1 MDRQIKTI
9 KQLLTEDL
17 RPIIRLSEVE
27 RLIKRHRI
35 IIPPLSRKTLQRMCE
50 DGTFESPSIAP
61 GQLGWLVYEDSFLR
75 WVEQIGG
82 VENKNAA
89 KNIRGVSVQNK

>member
-9 KQLLTEDL
+9 KQLLAEDL
-17 RPIIRLSEVE
+17 RPMIRLSEVE
-27 RLIKRHRI
+27 RLIKRLRI
-35 IIPPLSRKTLQRMCE
+35 INPPLSRKTLQRMCE
-50 DGTFESPSIAP
+50 DGTFESPSVAP

-82 VENKNAA
+82 LENRNAA
-89 KNIRGVSVQNK
+89 KNIRGVSVQK

>member
-1 MDRQIKTI
+1 MMDRQIKTI

-17 RPIIRLSEVE
+17 RPIMRLSEVE

-50 DGTFESPSIAP
+50 DGTLESPSVAP
-61 GQLGWLVYEDSFLR
+61 GLGWLVYEDSFLSWIER
-75 WVEQIGG
+75 IGG
-82 VENKNAA
+82 VENKNSA
-89 KNIRGVSVQNK
+89 KTIRGISAQNK

>member
-1 MDRQIKTI
+1 
-9 KQLLTEDL
+9 
-17 RPIIRLSEVE
+17 
-27 RLIKRHRI
+27 
-35 IIPPLSRKTLQRMCE
+35 MCE
-50 DGTFESPSIAP
+50 DGTFESPSVAP